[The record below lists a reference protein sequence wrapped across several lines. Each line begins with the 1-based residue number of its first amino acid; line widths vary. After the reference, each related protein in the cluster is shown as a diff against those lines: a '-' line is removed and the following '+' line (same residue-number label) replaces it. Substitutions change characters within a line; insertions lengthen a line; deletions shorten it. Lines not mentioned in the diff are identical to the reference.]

1 MKELQSSA
9 IGRGD
14 VKMVSIRAVIFV
26 VLQYLTAP
34 QSSFFSCSN
43 INDGGAWK
51 IPSLGIV
58 IVCLPGPFIDQE
70 GQERRLGTSQ
80 LRKGKRKDLK
90 TATKGVT

>member
-1 MKELQSSA
+1 MKELRSSA

-26 VLQYLTAP
+26 LLQYLTAP
-34 QSSFFSCSN
+34 QSSFFSYSN

-58 IVCLPGPFIDQE
+58 IVCLPGPFVDQE
-70 GQERRLGTSQ
+70 GQGRRLGTSQ

-90 TATKGVT
+90 TATRGVT